1 MFPNAKFVKCVCMC
15 VSIYVCLNVCVCDSA
30 SVCLV
35 ALSPS
40 RIYLLLL
47 PSCSLSL
54 LSSPIFLVK
63 TSFSF
68 PSFFGH
74 THTHTDTQQ
83 YIEKKE
89 MANMVTDHLAEGLFN
104 NNNHLKCRQCGGS
117 IMDSYAFNVH
127 PDVKFHPNCL
137 KCS

>member
-1 MFPNAKFVKCVCMC
+1 MCVYVCVYIRMFECVCATQPLC
-15 VSIYVCLNVCVCDSA
+15 VWWRYPHPGYICCFSPRALYLCCLHQF
-30 SVCLV
+30 
-35 ALSPS
+35 
-40 RIYLLLL
+40 
-47 PSCSLSL
+47 SLSKL
-54 LSSPIFLVK
+54 RSLFRHFLV
-63 TSFSF
+63 TR
-68 PSFFGH
+68 
-74 THTHTDTQQ
+74 THTHTQQ

>member
-1 MFPNAKFVKCVCMC
+1 MPSLSSVCL
-15 VSIYVCLNVCVCDSA
+15 YTYALNVCVCERA
-30 SVCLV
+30 TRYCVCLV

-40 RIYLLLL
+40 RLYLLLL

-68 PSFFGH
+68 PSFFRSH
-74 THTHTDTQQ
+74 THTQQ
-83 YIEKKE
+83 YAQRNKLKN
-89 MANMVTDHLAEGLFN
+89 MANMVTDHLAGAADGLFN

-117 IMDSYAFNVH
+117 ITDAYAFNVH

>member
-1 MFPNAKFVKCVCMC
+1 MSPNAKFVKYMCM
-15 VSIYVCLNVCVCDSA
+15 SIYVCLSDSA

-47 PSCSLSL
+47 RPRALYLCCLHQFSLSKL
-54 LSSPIFLVK
+54 RSLFRHFLV
-63 TSFSF
+63 
-68 PSFFGH
+68 
-74 THTHTDTQQ
+74 THTHTQQ
-83 YIEKKE
+83 YIEKKRKE
-89 MANMVTDHLAEGLFN
+89 MANMVTDHLAAEGLFN

-117 IMDSYAFNVH
+117 IMDSYAFDVH